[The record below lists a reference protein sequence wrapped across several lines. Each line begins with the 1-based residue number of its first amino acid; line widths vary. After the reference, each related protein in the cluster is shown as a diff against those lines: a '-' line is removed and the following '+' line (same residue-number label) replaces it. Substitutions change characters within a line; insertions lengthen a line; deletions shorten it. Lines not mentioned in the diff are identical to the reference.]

1 MLTTIGIVAF
11 GYVAG
16 SIPFAF
22 LIAWW
27 RGRVDL
33 REVGSRNVG
42 ATNVFRVAGLSAAA
56 TAAVFDIAKG
66 AAVVALAR
74 WMGASSGVCASAGVA
89 AIGGH
94 IYPVW
99 LRFKGGKGVA
109 TTCGVFAVLAP
120 LATVLAIFVFAGT
133 ARVSRMISVG
143 SMSAAI
149 CLGPLAY
156 ATGAAH
162 TTVQAAFFAGCL
174 VLFNHWRNL
183 LRLAGGA
190 EYRLGTDSHEGEE
203 AS

>member
-1 MLTTIGIVAF
+1 MMTNVLIVAF

-22 LIAWW
+22 LIARWT
-27 RGRVDL
+27 GRVDL

-66 AAVVALAR
+66 AAVVALAK
-74 WMGASSGVCASAGVA
+74 WIGASSGVCASAGAA

-99 LRFKGGKGVA
+99 LKFKGGKGVA
-109 TTCGVFAVLAP
+109 TTCGVFAVMAPWATLLAFLVF
-120 LATVLAIFVFAGT
+120 LAAARWSRTV
-133 ARVSRMISVG
+133 SVG

-156 ATGAAH
+156 ATGAAR

-174 VLFNHWRNL
+174 VLFMHWRNL

-190 EYRLGTDSHEGEE
+190 EYRLGTDSHEGED

>member
-1 MLTTIGIVAF
+1 MIEKVLIVGF
-11 GYVAG
+11 GYLAG

-27 RGRVDL
+27 LGRVDL

-74 WMGASSGVCASAGVA
+74 WLGASPGLCASAGVA

-99 LRFKGGKGVA
+99 LKFRGGKGVA

-120 LATVLAIFVFAGT
+120 VATALAILVFLGT
-133 ARVSRMISVG
+133 ARVTRVVSVG
-143 SMSAAI
+143 SMMAAI
-149 CLGPLAY
+149 LLGPLVY
-156 ATGAAH
+156 ATGGAR

-174 VLFNHWRNL
+174 VLFMHWRNL

-190 EYRLGTDSHEGEE
+190 EYRLGTDSHEGED

>member
-1 MLTTIGIVAF
+1 MLTMVAIVAF

-27 RGRVDL
+27 MGRVDL
-33 REVGSRNVG
+33 RVVGSKNVG

-56 TAAVFDIAKG
+56 TTAVFDVAKG

-74 WMGASSGVCASAGVA
+74 WMGASPGVCASAGAA

-99 LRFKGGKGVA
+99 LKFKGGKGVA
-109 TTCGVFAVLAP
+109 TTCGVFGVLAP
-120 LATVLAIFVFAGT
+120 LATVLAVAVFAAT
-133 ARVSRMISVG
+133 ARWSRMVSVG
-143 SMSAAI
+143 SMTAAI
-149 CLGPLAY
+149 CLGPLVY
-156 ATGAAH
+156 ATGAAR

-174 VLFNHWRNL
+174 VLFMHWRNL

-190 EYRLGTDSHEGEE
+190 EYRLGTDLHEGED